1 MVISRWGFSRSR
13 FGILQ
18 FWDKTQILSVAVGS
32 LWLFTMTNCSGLD
45 VHEKVRIQTK
55 LIFLVKDPVCNQY
68 KLLPNWYS
76 WQVQFNHNDVIF
88 TNQHTNTDRVH
99 ILVNHLVC
107 NHYKLLPNLYS
118 CDSIQRTF
126 AAYKERLLEPTFLD
140 LVVSCTTSLCT
151 KSWNKFCLILIWQIR
166 EQLSPKWVDH
176 KFKLRLDLGTWSRI
190 EWRRRRQSWYL

>member
-1 MVISRWGFSRSR
+1 MVISRWGFS
-13 FGILQ
+13 
-18 FWDKTQILSVAVGS
+18 
-32 LWLFTMTNCSGLD
+32 
-45 VHEKVRIQTK
+45 
-55 LIFLVKDPVCNQY
+55 KDPVCNQY

-88 TNQHTNTDRVH
+88 TNQHTNTDTVH

-107 NHYKLLPNLYS
+107 NHYKLFPNLYS
-118 CDSIQRTF
+118 CDSIQQTF
-126 AAYKERLLEPTFLD
+126 AAYKERLLQPNRRELYQSWSATI
-140 LVVSCTTSLCT
+140 SLYT

-190 EWRRRRQSWYL
+190 EWRWRRHSWYL